1 MLGFLQRKQ
10 GNFLPSGSFHL
21 SEERDTKPI
30 NLELGKILVIDNI
43 PAKEENQIRMSDS
56 VEEMLLLEP
65 LYWEDTL
72 EEMPVQ
78 QRTC

>member
-1 MLGFLQRKQ
+1 M
-10 GNFLPSGSFHL
+10 
-21 SEERDTKPI
+21 SEETDTKPI